1 MLRLIGF
8 QTKVIFILFLIL
20 TAFNLMTA
28 ETTDNNNQSKRENQT
43 RMNKNKKNDE
53 APFACNVGALNKDQ
67 RARYSILTKQ
77 LISEKQEVRELSDG
91 YAFRFAGS
99 SEHIKDLA
107 EFITYERLCCP
118 FFDFDLTVERNEGSL
133 SLKLR
138 GREGVID
145 FIKSEFGI

>member
-8 QTKVIFILFLIL
+8 QIKVIFILFLFLI
-20 TAFNLMTA
+20 AFSLMTA
-28 ETTDNNNQSKRENQT
+28 ETTDNNNQSNREKQMA
-43 RMNKNKKNDE
+43 MNNDKSDE
-53 APFACNVGALNKDQ
+53 VPFACNVGALNKDQ

-77 LISEKQEVRELSDG
+77 LIAEKEEVRELSDG
-91 YAFRFAGS
+91 YVFRFAGS

-118 FFDFDLTVERNEGSL
+118 FFDFDLTVERNEGFL
-133 SLKLR
+133 WLKLR
-138 GREGVID
+138 GREGVKD

>member
-20 TAFNLMTA
+20 VAFSLMTA

-43 RMNKNKKNDE
+43 TMNKNKNDE
-53 APFACNVGALNKDQ
+53 APFACNVGALDKDQ

-77 LISEKQEVRELSDG
+77 LIAKKQEVRELSDG
-91 YAFRFAGS
+91 YAFRFAAS

-107 EFITYERLCCP
+107 EFIIYERLCCP
-118 FFDFDLTVERNEGSL
+118 FFDFDLIVERNEGSL
-133 SLKLR
+133 WLKLR
-138 GREGVID
+138 GREGVKD